1 MGRVLLFT
9 LLIYL
14 AALIAGIADCL
25 GGEEEP
31 RRFRR
36 GIWATLI
43 VVLPIA
49 GTVLWFTHGR
59 PTSKQRPSRAS
70 TGPVAPDDDPQFL
83 ADLERRLRNDEN

>member
-9 LLIYL
+9 VLLYL
-14 AALIAGIADCL
+14 AALITGIADCL
-25 GGEEEP
+25 GSEEEP

-36 GIWATLI
+36 GIWALLI

-59 PTSKQRPSRAS
+59 PTKKRRSARARS
-70 TGPVAPDDDPQFL
+70 GPVAPDDDPQFL
-83 ADLERRLRNDEN
+83 ADLERRLRDDQN